1 MKLKPKPFY
10 TNTLEIRS
18 IKMGTRS
25 TTKIYDQWGSHVLS
39 LYKQF
44 DGYHDGWGEELKN
57 FIKRGIFVN
66 GIPLGRIGEI
76 EENCLHN
83 GAGCFGLNLVK
94 EFKDGAGGLYATTE
108 DDEQSYNYKIELE
121 ELGEEQGFAIKRE
134 FAIKITSDQDKDGDF
149 NEVFVTDDAGKVVT

>member
-1 MKLKPKPFY
+1 
-10 TNTLEIRS
+10 
-18 IKMGTRS
+18 MGTRS

-94 EFKDGAGGLYATTE
+94 EFKEGAGGLYATTE
-108 DDEQSYNYKIELE
+108 DDEQEYNYKIELKD
-121 ELGEEQGFAIKRE
+121 LAKRAFGIE
-134 FAIKITSDQDKDGDF
+134 ITSDRDEDGDF
-149 NEVFVTDDAGKVVT
+149 NEVFVTDDTGKVVAS